1 MVLVID
7 LTKEIS
13 MTNDVARF
21 TPKSRV
27 GSGSQ
32 KKRSSRA
39 FWIKTLVA
47 FSESRLSVQE
57 FCRLNSLATS
67 SFYAWRK
74 RLRHEESHSSI
85 APATFVPLEVMPD
98 QSLADLSSKNPQIQH
113 TPVLP
118 VDSRRCCDSGLS
130 LQLNEGLNIRIDKE
144 FHEPTLQR
152 LVQIFTAGAASQC

>member
-13 MTNDVARF
+13 MTDDVTRF

-27 GSGSQ
+27 SSGGQ

-47 FSESRLSVQE
+47 FSDSGLSVQE
-57 FCRLNSLATS
+57 FCRLKSIAPS

-74 RLRHEESHSSI
+74 RLRHEESHSSL
-85 APATFVPLEVMPD
+85 APATFVPLEVM
-98 QSLADLSSKNPQIQH
+98 LAERSSGPSKENDQIQH

-118 VDSRRCCDSGLS
+118 VDSRRCCNSGLS
-130 LQLNEGLNIRIDKE
+130 LQVNEGFNIRIDKE

-152 LVQIFTAGAASQC
+152 LVQIFTMGAASEC